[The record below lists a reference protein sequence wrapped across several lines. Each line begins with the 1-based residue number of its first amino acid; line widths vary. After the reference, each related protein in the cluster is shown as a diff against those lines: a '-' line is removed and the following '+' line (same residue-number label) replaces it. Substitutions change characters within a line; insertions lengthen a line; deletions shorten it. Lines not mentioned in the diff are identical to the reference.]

1 MAHSPQH
8 IRFPIKS
15 NSLCIALALL
25 ISQSFVSC
33 LPEKDIELRQI
44 KSVVG
49 DVTDEPTLKAE
60 VIFFNPNQQSGTLKK
75 IEADVYVEG
84 KKAAFVN
91 QKMKIKVPA
100 NGEFTVPIEM
110 KINLKEQGVLNT
122 LLSLIGAKKIKVR
135 YKGHIKVL
143 YRGLP
148 VRVPIDREEEVR
160 IRL

>member
-1 MAHSPQH
+1 MINRYQYSTTKT
-8 IRFPIKS
+8 RFYMLI
-15 NSLCIALALL
+15 CLL
-25 ISQSFVSC
+25 LTLFMGSC

-49 DVTDEPTLKAE
+49 DITDEPTLKAD
-60 VIFFNPNQQSGTLKK
+60 VIFFNPNPQKGILKR

-84 KKAAFVN
+84 KKAARVD
-91 QKMKIKVPA
+91 QQVKIKVPA
-100 NGEFTVPIEM
+100 NGEFTIPIEI
-110 KINLKEQGVLNT
+110 KINLKEQGVMNT

-135 YKGHIKVL
+135 YKGHVKVI

>member
-1 MAHSPQH
+1 MFNSPQP
-8 IRFPIKS
+8 FSKNTKSPIFYTV
-15 NSLCIALALL
+15 L
-25 ISQSFVSC
+25 ILFVGQSFICC

-49 DVTDEPTLKAE
+49 DVTDQPTLKAE
-60 VIFFNPNQQSGTLKK
+60 VIFFNPNPQHGTLKK

-84 KKAAFVN
+84 EKAATVN
-91 QKMKIKVPA
+91 QKMKIRVPS
-100 NGEFTVPIEM
+100 NGEFTVPLEM

-135 YKGHIKVL
+135 YKGHIKVI